1 MMGAKRHFTIVK
13 RQHLANRLKAAQE
26 DHLHLSF
33 LVIDVREPEN
43 YAKGHIKH
51 AINYDSRSLL
61 NWTRMDAGLLDKLKS
76 SDKEIHLY
84 FHCHLS
90 LIRGPSSAKHIEKLL
105 GSDSVLGKKIK
116 VFLVEGGWKGWKRE
130 YPDMIE

>member
-1 MMGAKRHFTIVK
+1 MMGAKRYFTIVK

-26 DHLHLSF
+26 EHLLF

-43 YAKGHIKH
+43 YAKGHIKN
-51 AINYDSRSLL
+51 ALNYDSRSLL
-61 NWTRMDAGLLDKLKS
+61 HWTHMDAGLLDKMKNS
-76 SDKEIHLY
+76 ATEIHLY

-90 LIRGPSSAKHIEKLL
+90 LIRGPSSAKHIEDLL
-105 GSDSVLGKKIK
+105 GSDSLLRKKVK